1 MMASSTLTFWLRESL
16 FFSCPFRHLL
26 QGRSG
31 AANHFEVATANQDAS
46 SGAALQPSA
55 RCHHGKGSKLDH
67 EIDFNYGSRL
77 PINSQ

>member
-16 FFSCPFRHLL
+16 FFSCPFKHLL

-31 AANHFEVATANQDAS
+31 ASNHFEVATANQDAS